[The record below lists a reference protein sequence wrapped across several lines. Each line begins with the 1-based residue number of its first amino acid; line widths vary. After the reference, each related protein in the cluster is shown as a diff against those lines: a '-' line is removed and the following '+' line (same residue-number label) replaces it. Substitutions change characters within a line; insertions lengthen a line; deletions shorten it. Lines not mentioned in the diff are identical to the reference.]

1 MKTVRAKLW
10 VAVGLVGVVCLAW
23 LGVAAGLLYTVL
35 APEDWQTV
43 TGALGGRA
51 GLLLFL
57 WAGALVPVHAAARGL
72 LERYVA
78 APARL
83 ADEARLRLET
93 GDSRPIEP
101 VGSRETREL
110 TRIVNRAIE
119 QRDTLLRQMDERIQE
134 AARQTEQEKARL
146 AALMSELTKSVV
158 VCNLDGRILL
168 YNQRAKLQFKRL
180 SQQAKV
186 TGGGELMGLGRSIY
200 TVIDRQLIAHALDNV
215 RRRLRRGADSP
226 SAQFVTVT
234 ESGRLYRVQ
243 MTPVRRGNG
252 DAPVDSEP
260 MSGFVLLIENITD
273 ELAADEKKSRL
284 LNELIEASRSSLANT
299 RAAMEIL
306 DDSDV
311 DAELRER
318 LMQVIRDEVQRL
330 SERLVQLQGQ
340 STSALQSRWPLEDML
355 ASDLLDLAGQ
365 RIESSLPV
373 VVERHCPNHPIWLKV
388 DSYSLTQGLLHLAG
402 RLHQTLGSDRLSL
415 VVEERDGRAQLDLC
429 WPSGTPEAV
438 RASAGWMDEAM
449 QVDGLT
455 LPGSVGQVLE
465 RHQGSGWLDAQANGA
480 APGEQ
485 ACFRLR
491 LPLSLPA
498 EEAGNAVS
506 FEHHETRP
514 EFYDFDLFARDSH
527 DRCLED
533 QPLSEL
539 IFSVFD
545 TETTGL
551 DPVGGDRII
560 QIGAVRIVNG
570 RVLERECFDQLVDPE
585 RSIPRLGQAIHG
597 ISPDMVRGQ
606 PTIREVL
613 PAFHAWCADT
623 VLVAHNAAFDM
634 KCLSVQSA
642 GTGIEFRQ
650 PVLDT
655 LLLSA
660 VAQENQ
666 ERHNLDDL
674 AERFG
679 LTNLGR
685 HTAIGDAM
693 VTAEIL
699 VKLLPL
705 LADKGI
711 TTLGQALE
719 ASKKTYYARIDYG

>member
-1 MKTVRAKLW
+1 MKSLQTRLW
-10 VAVGLVGVVCLAW
+10 LAVALVGLVCLAW

-57 WAGALVPVHAAARGL
+57 WAGALIPVHAALRGL

-101 VGSRETREL
+101 LGSKETREL
-110 TRIVNRAIE
+110 TGIVNRAIE
-119 QRDTLLRQMDERIQE
+119 QRDTLLCQMDNRIQE

-180 SQQAKV
+180 SRQARV

-234 ESGRLYRVQ
+234 DSGRLYRVQ
-243 MTPVRRGNG
+243 MTPVRQTGG
-252 DAPVDSEP
+252 EAPTDGEP

-284 LNELIEASRSSLANT
+284 LNELTEASRGSLANT
-299 RAAMEIL
+299 RAAIEIL
-306 DDSDV
+306 DDPDV
-311 DAELRER
+311 DGELREK
-318 LMQVIRDEVQRL
+318 LMQVIRDEVQGL
-330 SERLVQLQGQ
+330 SERLTRLQSQ

-365 RIESSLPV
+365 RIEASLSLAV
-373 VVERHCPNHPIWLKV
+373 DRHCPETPIWLKV

-402 RLHQTLGSDRLSL
+402 RLHQALAIDRLRLTISEL
-415 VVEERDGRAQLDLC
+415 DGRARLELC
-429 WPSGTPEAV
+429 WPNAGPHNGQ
-438 RASAGWMDEAM
+438 ASARWIDEPM

-455 LPGSVGQVLE
+455 LPDSVEQVLE
-465 RHQGSGWLDAQANGA
+465 RHRGSCWLSMPASTEPAG
-480 APGEQ
+480 
-485 ACFRLR
+485 FRLR
-491 LPLSLPA
+491 LPLAVPA
-498 EEAGNAVS
+498 EEVSAVS

-514 EFYDFDLFARDSH
+514 EFYDFDLFARDHH

-533 QPLSEL
+533 RPLTEL
-539 IFSVFD
+539 NFSVFD

-551 DPVGGDRII
+551 DPAGGDRII

-570 RVLERECFDQLVDPE
+570 RLLERECFDQLVDPE

-634 KCLSVQSA
+634 KCLSVQSP

-693 VTAEIL
+693 VTAEIF

>member
-1 MKTVRAKLW
+1 MKSLQGRLW
-10 VAVGLVGVVCLAW
+10 LAVGLVGLICLAW
-23 LGVAAGLLYTVL
+23 LAVAAGLLYTVL

-72 LERYVA
+72 LERFVA

-110 TRIVNRAIE
+110 TAVVNRAIE
-119 QRDTLLRQMDERIQE
+119 QRDTLLRQMDQRIRE

-180 SQQAKV
+180 SQQARV

-234 ESGRLYRVQ
+234 DSGRLYRVQ
-243 MTPVRRGNG
+243 MTPVRRSNG
-252 DAPVDSEP
+252 EAPADGEP

-284 LNELIEASRSSLANT
+284 LNELTEASRSSLANT
-299 RAAMEIL
+299 RAAIEIL
-306 DDSDV
+306 DDPEV
-311 DAELRER
+311 DAELREK
-318 LMQVIRDEVQRL
+318 LMQVIRDEVQGLSQRL
-330 SERLVQLQGQ
+330 TQLQSQ
-340 STSALQSRWPLEDML
+340 STTALQSRWPLEDML

-365 RIESSLPV
+365 RIEACLPV
-373 VVERHCPNHPIWLKV
+373 SVERDCPGTPVWLKV

-402 RLHQTLGSDRLSL
+402 RLHQSLGVERLRL
-415 VVEERDGRAQLDLC
+415 VLCDRDGRAQLDLC
-429 WPSGTPEAV
+429 WRPEV
-438 RASAGWMDEAM
+438 SAGSRANARWIDEPM
-449 QVDGLT
+449 QVEGLT
-455 LPGSVGQVLE
+455 LPGSLEQVLE
-465 RHQGSGWLDAQANGA
+465 RHQGSCWLDAQVQNDEYSSE
-480 APGEQ
+480 P
-485 ACFRLR
+485 CFRLR
-491 LPLSLPA
+491 LPLALPGEDA
-498 EEAGNAVS
+498 AAVS
-506 FEHHETRP
+506 FEHHEGRP
-514 EFYDFDLFARDSH
+514 EFYDFDLFARDNH

-533 QPLSEL
+533 RPLSEL
-539 IFSVFD
+539 SFSVFD

-551 DPVGGDRII
+551 NPAGGDRII
-560 QIGAVRIVNG
+560 QVGAVRIVNG

-693 VTAEIL
+693 VTAEIF

-705 LADKGI
+705 LAEKGI

>member
-1 MKTVRAKLW
+1 MASSSPPNTSTSPISLACFPLHTLPEAK
-10 VAVGLVGVVCLAW
+10 
-23 LGVAAGLLYTVL
+23 
-35 APEDWQTV
+35 
-43 TGALGGRA
+43 
-51 GLLLFL
+51 
-57 WAGALVPVHAAARGL
+57 
-72 LERYVA
+72 
-78 APARL
+78 
-83 ADEARLRLET
+83 
-93 GDSRPIEP
+93 
-101 VGSRETREL
+101 GSKEIRQL
-110 TRIVNRAIE
+110 TNVINDAIE
-119 QRDTLLRQMDERIQE
+119 QREALVKAMDERVSE
-134 AARQTEQEKARL
+134 AGRRTEQEKARL

-180 SQQAKV
+180 SQQARV

-234 ESGRLYRVQ
+234 DSGRLYRVQ
-243 MTPVRRGNG
+243 MTPVRRSNG
-252 DAPVDSEP
+252 EAPADGEP

-284 LNELIEASRSSLANT
+284 LNELTEASRSSLANT
-299 RAAMEIL
+299 RAAIEIL
-306 DDSDV
+306 DDPEV
-311 DAELRER
+311 DAELREK
-318 LMQVIRDEVQRL
+318 LMQVIRDEVQGLSQRL
-330 SERLVQLQGQ
+330 TQLQSQ
-340 STSALQSRWPLEDML
+340 STTALQSRWPLEDML

-365 RIESSLPV
+365 RIEACLPV
-373 VVERHCPNHPIWLKV
+373 SVERDCPGTPVWLKV

-402 RLHQTLGSDRLSL
+402 RLHQSLGVERLRL
-415 VVEERDGRAQLDLC
+415 VLCDRDGRAQLDLC
-429 WPSGTPEAV
+429 WRPDV
-438 RASAGWMDEAM
+438 SAGSRANARWIDEPM
-449 QVDGLT
+449 QVEGLT
-455 LPGSVGQVLE
+455 LPGSLEQVLE
-465 RHQGSGWLDAQANGA
+465 RHQGSCWLDAQVQNDEYSSE
-480 APGEQ
+480 P
-485 ACFRLR
+485 CFRLR
-491 LPLSLPA
+491 LPLALPGEDA
-498 EEAGNAVS
+498 AAVS
-506 FEHHETRP
+506 FEHHEGRP
-514 EFYDFDLFARDSH
+514 EFYDFDLFARDNH

-533 QPLSEL
+533 RPLSEL
-539 IFSVFD
+539 SFSVFD
-545 TETTGL
+545 TDTTGL
-551 DPVGGDRII
+551 NPAGGDRII
-560 QIGAVRIVNG
+560 QVGAVRIVNG

-693 VTAEIL
+693 VTAEIF

-705 LADKGI
+705 LAEKGI